1 MYICI
6 YIHTSNDLYFN
17 LDFYTQVQDLGFL
30 VHAMGGKPFSQKFR
44 KLSQG
49 LCDVVE
55 EYGLVSFM
63 PLTVQDKNSMRQ
75 LMVATDKANGYCFAT
90 LRGHTPYPPEMLYG
104 NAGAGMSDRDIWL
117 GMQEKFVDGE
127 VVEATGLPP
136 GVSEPPAPL
145 PAPLLAA
152 AAETAGREPLP

>member
-1 MYICI
+1 
-6 YIHTSNDLYFN
+6 
-17 LDFYTQVQDLGFL
+17 
-30 VHAMGGKPFSQKFR
+30 
-44 KLSQG
+44 
-49 LCDVVE
+49 
-55 EYGLVSFM
+55 M